1 MNTTFTALR
10 WADAPG
16 PPLRLPHRVNR
27 IVCFLTY
34 YPIDTKNCRTRGPS
48 IWRQPGETFASLVG
62 TAYQTRVLE
71 PDGLVSE
78 FESRQVGLS

>member
-16 PPLRLPHRVNR
+16 LPLRLPHRVNR

-34 YPIDTKNCRTRGPS
+34 YPIDTKNCGTRGPS
-48 IWRQPGETFASLVG
+48 IWRQPAETFASLVG
-62 TAYQTRVLE
+62 TAYQTCVLAL
-71 PDGLVSE
+71 DGLTGR
-78 FESRQVGLS
+78 FESR